1 MIHHDVIAMALART
15 VELVRHRPEARDE
28 QKEAL
33 RCLVAL
39 TTLGAAVMRRDEA
52 GLTVDGIPV
61 SAGVPGTAALV
72 EALERHSVA
81 EIGIAQNALPR
92 ELFEAVVA
100 LAADSAGTTAVEK
113 MRTSG
118 ARTIRVMSVR
128 SNAAAPGGGT
138 GGRGPSV
145 TAAFDAVSIQQ
156 GIEEAELRDS
166 PLGHALQH
174 LGAQPYGPDALNR
187 LSAVAEQVAGVAQA
201 GRTEI
206 ALRAVARVADYEANA
221 PEASQASYHIMVK
234 RMLPAD
240 LVEQF
245 ARLAPDQRYAGD
257 VVKVMRFLGATGT
270 EVLLR
275 LLAGA
280 TTTGDGRMY
289 MNALREM
296 REGLHLAVEMLEH
309 KQWFVV
315 RNVADLLGE
324 LRVIDA
330 VPALAKTLEHSEP
343 KVQRSAAVALAKIGT
358 PAAALHLR
366 RTLKEGAPALRGMV
380 AGAIGGRA
388 SGALAMPLVLAADSE
403 EDPALLREY
412 FMALGRIGSR
422 EAVQALAKAA
432 EPGGGL
438 LRRKASGPR
447 IAAIEGLALAGQAG
461 AAVLEQLV
469 NDADKDVRAAATSA
483 LEKARTA
490 APPA

>member
-1 MIHHDVIAMALART
+1 MIHHDVVAMALART

-39 TTLGAAVMRRDEA
+39 TTLGAVVMRRDVG

-61 SAGVPGTAALV
+61 SADVPGTAALL

-81 EIGIAQNALPR
+81 EVGIAQNALPR

-100 LAADSAGTTAVEK
+100 LAADAAGTTAVEK

-118 ARTIRVMSVR
+118 AKTIRVMSVR
-128 SNAAAPGGGT
+128 TNAAAPGGGA
-138 GGRGPSV
+138 GRGPSV

-174 LGAQPYGPDALNR
+174 LDAQPYGLDALNR
-187 LSAVAEQVAGVAQA
+187 LGVVAEHVAAAAQA

-206 ALRAVARVADYEANA
+206 ALRAVARVADYETNA

-257 VVKVMRFLGATGT
+257 VVKVMRFLGAAGT

-280 TTTGDGRMY
+280 NTTGDGRMY

-330 VPALAKTLEHSEP
+330 VPALAKALEHPEP

-366 RTLKEGAPALRGMV
+366 RTLKDGAPALRGVV

-447 IAAIEGLALAGQAG
+447 IAAIEGLALAGQSG
-461 AAVLEQLV
+461 AAVLEQLL
-469 NDADKDVRAAATSA
+469 NDADKDVRAAAATA
-483 LEKARTA
+483 LEKARKA
-490 APPA
+490 APPV